1 MMVRKKKGLD
11 KKHMDKQDT
20 FYDELDKRIT
30 MMEQPGYPYPQRFG
44 RRDFLLWG
52 LVILI
57 CLAFLLLGAWL

>member
-1 MMVRKKKGLD
+1 
-11 KKHMDKQDT
+11 MDKQDT

-44 RRDFLLWG
+44 SRDFLLWG